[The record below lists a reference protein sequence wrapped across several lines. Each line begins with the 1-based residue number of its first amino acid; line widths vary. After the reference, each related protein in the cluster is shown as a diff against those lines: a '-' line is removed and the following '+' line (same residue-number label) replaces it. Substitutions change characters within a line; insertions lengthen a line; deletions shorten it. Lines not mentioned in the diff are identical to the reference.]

1 MSVDKARILILH
13 NAYLQKGGEDT
24 VVANEIAC
32 LKKNGYTVFYKE
44 FSNASFHKKSLAGF
58 LFPLSIIFNWYSFF
72 DVLFLLRKHKI
83 TVFHAHNIFYKATP
97 AVFWA
102 AKWHGAKTILTIHNY
117 RLFCLNAT
125 FFRNNQLC
133 FDCLNNH
140 NFKSGLKNKC
150 FKNSYWASLSLAT
163 SLRFNKW
170 IHTWQTKV
178 DHFIVVN
185 EFSKEILIQ
194 SGIKENKIHFKHNFL
209 IEIPQASTAPK
220 KDFYL
225 FVGRLSEEKGI
236 RHLLTAFD
244 ELQKPLSIIGNGE
257 LSELVQLSTNNFVQW
272 LGLKSKQEVFELMQQ
287 CKALIFPSIW
297 IEGMP
302 MTIIEAQC
310 LGTIPIVAKLVNT
323 EKMIV
328 DGVDGLLYEP
338 ANELSLM
345 DAIHRFEQL
354 SPLQLLTISNNARNK
369 ALQFYTEDAHMKLI
383 SEIYNE

>member
-1 MSVDKARILILH
+1 MSKSTTRILILH
-13 NAYLQKGGEDT
+13 NTYLHKGGEDT
-24 VVANEIAC
+24 VVTNEIAC

-44 FSNASFHKKSLAGF
+44 FSNASFQKKNLASL
-58 LFPLSIIFNWYSFF
+58 LFPLSTIFNWYAFF
-72 DVLFLLRKHKI
+72 EVLFFLRKHRI

-133 FDCLNNH
+133 FDCH
-140 NFKSGLKNKC
+140 QQQNFKSGLKNKC
-150 FKNSYWASLSLAT
+150 FKNSYWASLSLAS
-163 SLRFNKW
+163 SLRFNNW
-170 IHTWQTKV
+170 IHTWQNKV
-178 DHFIVVN
+178 DQFIVVN
-185 EFSKEILIQ
+185 EFSKELLIQ
-194 SGIKENKIHFKHNFL
+194 SGIKESKIQFKHNFL
-209 IEIPQASTAPK
+209 IEIPTVSTAPK

-236 RHLLTAFD
+236 RHLLTAFS
-244 ELQKPLSIIGNGE
+244 ELHKPLFMIGDGE
-257 LSELVQLSTNNFVQW
+257 LSYLVEQSKNDLVQW
-272 LGLKSKQEVFELMQQ
+272 LGIKSKPEVFELMQQ
-287 CKALIFPSIW
+287 CKALLFPSIW

-328 DGVDGLLYEP
+328 DGVDGFLYEP

-354 SPLQLLTISNNARNK
+354 SPDKLLEMRNNARNK
-369 ALQFYTEDAHMKLI
+369 ALRIYTEDAHMELI
-383 SEIYNE
+383 SEIYNN